1 MDPAIAAG
9 LKRNPNRIPSPIK
22 TSPHTFKKSTT
33 ASTSAFEIIQLERP
47 DKIPFDS
54 CRKLAD
60 VHWGLSTF
68 DIPSY
73 NTCQPITNRR
83 INKKISWYLVYFF
96 LLTMIVYFFATISL
110 SKGQRSNS
118 FELCHCYK

>member
-73 NTCQPITNRR
+73 NTCHPIANRR
-83 INKKISWYLVYFF
+83 TSKKASCDFVYVFSLF
-96 LLTMIVYFFATISL
+96 IVVCCSGLLYCLCGDEIFC
-110 SKGQRSNS
+110 QRV
-118 FELCHCYK
+118 